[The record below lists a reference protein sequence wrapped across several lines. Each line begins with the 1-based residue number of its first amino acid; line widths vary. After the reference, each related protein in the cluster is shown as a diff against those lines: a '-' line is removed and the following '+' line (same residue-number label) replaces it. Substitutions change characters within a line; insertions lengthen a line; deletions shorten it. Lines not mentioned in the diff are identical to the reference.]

1 MNQTHTHEH
10 ERDSHVHSHRHGLL
24 HGHQHNHGARLRSGA
39 QNYKRLFGAFGIT
52 FAFFL
57 VELVAG
63 LVTGSLAL
71 LSDAGH
77 MFTDLLGL
85 GMALAAIHFASR
97 SRRAAS
103 RTFGL
108 YRLEILAALGNGLL
122 LFGVAGYVI
131 VEAVRRLADPPVVPS
146 MPMLWVATGGLAAN
160 LIAFALLRGGSK
172 KNLNVRGA
180 YLEVVSDTL
189 GSVAVIVAAIVI
201 QFTGWRYVDPLAGAA
216 IGLFILPRTWRLTGQ
231 ALRVLVQAAPAHL
244 DLASVH
250 DALLGLEGVVDV
262 HDLHCWTLTSDM
274 EVASAHLKIQ
284 AGASSAEVLNGAK
297 VLLAERFSVHHATL
311 QIEEASAQCWDCQ
324 W

>member
-1 MNQTHTHEH
+1 MNHIHTHEH
-10 ERDSHVHSHRHGLL
+10 GQDSHVHSHIHGLL
-24 HGHQHNHGARLRSGA
+24 QGHGHTHVPRLRSGA

-57 VELVAG
+57 VELVTG

-77 MFTDLLGL
+77 MLTDLLGL
-85 GMALAAIHFASR
+85 GLALAAIHFASR
-97 SRRAAS
+97 SRRDSS

-108 YRLEILAALGNGLL
+108 YRLEILAALANGVL
-122 LFGVAGYVI
+122 LFGVAGYVL
-131 VEAVRRLADPPVVPS
+131 VEAARRLSDPPAVPS
-146 MPMLWVATGGLAAN
+146 VPMLWVAAGGLAAN

-172 KNLNVRGA
+172 DNLNVRGA
-180 YLEVVSDTL
+180 YLEVISDAL

-201 QFTGWRYVDPLAGAA
+201 QLTGWRYADPLAGAA

-244 DLASVH
+244 DLAAIRQ
-250 DALLGLEGVVDV
+250 ALLGLEGVVDV

-274 EVASAHLKIQ
+274 EVASAHLKIK
-284 AGASSAEVLNGAK
+284 AGASSADVLSSAK
-297 VLLAERFSVHHATL
+297 KLLTENFSVDHATL
-311 QIEEASAQCWDCQ
+311 QIEEATAQCWDCQ

>member
-1 MNQTHTHEH
+1 MNHIHAHEH
-10 ERDSHVHSHRHGLL
+10 GQDSHVHSHRHGLQL
-24 HGHQHNHGARLRSGA
+24 GHHHNHAAQLRSGA

-52 FAFFL
+52 FVFFL
-57 VELVAG
+57 IELVMG

-97 SRRAAS
+97 SQQAPS

-108 YRLEILAALGNGLL
+108 YRLEILAALANGLL
-122 LFGVAGYVI
+122 LFGVAGYVLF
-131 VEAVRRLADPPVVPS
+131 EAVRRLADPPAVAS
-146 MPMLWVATGGLAAN
+146 MPMLLVAAGGLVAN

-172 KNLNVRGA
+172 DNLNVRGA
-180 YLEVVSDTL
+180 YLEVISDAL
-189 GSVAVIVAAIVI
+189 GSVAVIIAAIVI
-201 QFTGWRYVDPLAGAA
+201 QLTGWRYVDMLAGAA

-244 DLASVH
+244 DLAAVH

-274 EVASAHLKIQ
+274 EVASAHLKIK
-284 AGASSAEVLNGAK
+284 AGASSADVLGGAK
-297 VLLAERFSVHHATL
+297 TLLAEKFAVHHATL
-311 QIEEASAQCWDCQ
+311 QIEEATTQCWDCQ